1 MTGTLGDRL
10 AEVTGG
16 TVSAEHGDVTADV
29 PPDRWL
35 PAATCLREDAGLA
48 LDFFDLLTVVD
59 QLPRGLDVV
68 LRLWSVEQRH
78 AVHLRTTLDRDA
90 PALPTLTG
98 LYAGAAWH
106 ERHAAEMFGV
116 DFIGHPGL
124 TPLLLP
130 EGGVPTPLRKE
141 HVLARRTDRP
151 WPGAEDPAYSG
162 EGGRP
167 PRRRLQPPGATS

>member
-1 MTGTLGDRL
+1 MTGAFAARL

-16 TVSAEHGDVTADV
+16 TVAAEHGVVTADV
-29 PPDRWL
+29 APAQWL
-35 PAATCLREDAGLA
+35 PAATALREDAALA

-68 LRLWSVEQRH
+68 LRLWSVAQRH
-78 AVHLRTTLDRDA
+78 AVHLRTTLDRNA
-90 PALPTLTG
+90 ASLPTLTG
-98 LYAGAAWH
+98 VYAGAAWH
-106 ERHAAEMFGV
+106 ERHAAEMFGI
-116 DFIGHPGL
+116 DFAGHPGL

-130 EGGVPTPLRKE
+130 AGGVPTPLRKE
-141 HVLARRTDRP
+141 HVLSRRSDRP

-167 PRRRLQPPGATS
+167 PRRRLQPPGAPS